1 MVPLLL
7 IAGAAPD
14 ARARDGKT
22 PLHYAAEHNAPA
34 SAFENLV
41 QAGADPDARDRDG
54 ATPLHRAAAFGKSSA
69 ALVALLQAGADPG
82 ARTADGKL
90 PLDLVRHNAALRDT
104 EARRRLEAAQRR

>member
-41 QAGADPDARDRDG
+41 
-54 ATPLHRAAAFGKSSA
+54 
-69 ALVALLQAGADPG
+69 
-82 ARTADGKL
+82 
-90 PLDLVRHNAALRDT
+90 
-104 EARRRLEAAQRR
+104 